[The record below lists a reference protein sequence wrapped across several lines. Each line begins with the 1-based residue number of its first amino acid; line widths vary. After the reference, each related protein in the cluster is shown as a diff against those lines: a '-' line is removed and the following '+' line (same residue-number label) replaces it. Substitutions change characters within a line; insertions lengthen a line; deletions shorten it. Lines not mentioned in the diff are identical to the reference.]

1 MTGARDLDDGETT
14 TVKGSGSAVYTLK
27 NTGGAYSCTCPAWLH
42 QGSPAE
48 RRTCKHLRAFRGD
61 DAETARVGA
70 PATKPV
76 KSGSSK
82 AGASGD
88 GASGDGAPPLLLA
101 HKWEMDVALEGWWMS
116 EKLDGVRAYW
126 DGARFVSRLGNP
138 FVAPAWFCDGLP
150 KTPLD
155 GELFGGRKRFQRTVG
170 VVKRQDAS
178 DAWKELRFVIFDAPS
193 HGGLFEERLAWC
205 KDAVSATQ
213 YAEHHPHEPCG
224 GLDHLR
230 AELARVEGLGG
241 EGLMLRKPGSR
252 YEVGR
257 SHTLLK
263 VKTFHDAE
271 AIVVDHVPGAGKH
284 AGRLGAL
291 VVEMPDGTRFN
302 VGTGYSDKERE
313 SPPALGE
320 IITYRYQEL
329 SDGGVPRFPT
339 YVGVRIDAAWTGK
352 KPKKSAP
359 VVSLPSPAPSS
370 SALARYFELVDG
382 KSSKFWEIKL
392 DGSSVTTRYGRIGA
406 SGQSTTKDHGSA
418 AAAQAEHDKLVIEK
432 TKKGY
437 AER

>member
-1 MTGARDLDDGETT
+1 MTESRDLDDGETT

-61 DAETARVGA
+61 DAETARVGTV
-70 PATKPV
+70 ATKPV
-76 KSGSSK
+76 KSASSK
-82 AGASGD
+82 TSTSA
-88 GASGDGAPPLLLA
+88 DGAPPLLLA

-126 DGARFVSRLGNP
+126 DGTRFVSRLGNP
-138 FVAPAWFCDGLP
+138 FVAPAWFIDGLP

-170 VVKRQDAS
+170 IVKRQDAS
-178 DAWKELRFVIFDAPS
+178 DAWKELRFVVFDAPS

-205 KDAVSATQ
+205 KDAVGATQ

-313 SPPALGE
+313 SPPAIGE

-339 YVGVRIDAAWTGK
+339 YVGVRFDVAWTGK
-352 KPKKSAP
+352 TKPKKSA
-359 VVSLPSPAPSS
+359 VPAAVATPPSS
-370 SALARYFELVDG
+370 SAAARYFELVDG
-382 KSSKFWEIKL
+382 KSSKFWEITL
-392 DGSSVTTRYGRIGA
+392 DGSRVTTRYGRIGA

-418 AAAQAEHDKLVIEK
+418 AAAQAEHDKLVTDK